1 MGDNM
6 NYLFFDE
13 ESIDKL
19 QKRACSF
26 GYVLTDENFNVIK
39 KENLFFNPELEKIR
53 WDRHVINKIVKI
65 DPKYITSL
73 KHTFKTRY
81 KKIKLL
87 MSEENTICIGF
98 AVAND
103 IRYLLNMCLDYKL
116 PCINF
121 KYLDL
126 ERVAKEITNKP
137 VESLSKEYIKWCNA
151 SPENAHN
158 SLQDAIMT
166 MEITKSICCKLNI
179 NLQAFTSNHPNDIGI
194 VKDFC
199 YGYNTLSDIRQS
211 KQTTLATAV
220 NKPGH
225 EDWIEKNSKNNLLFI
240 KYLDYLKRQ
249 KPTKNTLENKK
260 ISISLNYEMYN
271 FQNMLKL
278 ASLISDAGG
287 AYVKKPTMANIFV
300 TYDKIY
306 DHRGKQINCSKL
318 RQVTKANNDGD
329 NIEIITF
336 DALLNK
342 LNTSRQEL
350 DEMSQINI
358 NFLTE

>member
-65 DPKYITSL
+65 DPQYIASL
-73 KHTFKTRY
+73 KQTFKTRY
-81 KKIKLL
+81 KKIKSL

-166 MEITKSICCKLNI
+166 MEITKSICSKLNI
-179 NLQAFTSNHPNDIGI
+179 NLRDFTSNHPNDIGI

-225 EDWIEKNSKNNLLFI
+225 ENWIEKNSKNNLLFI

-336 DALLNK
+336 DAFLSK
-342 LNTSRQEL
+342 LNIDRQKL
-350 DEMSQINI
+350 DNLEQINI
-358 NFLTE
+358 NFLPE